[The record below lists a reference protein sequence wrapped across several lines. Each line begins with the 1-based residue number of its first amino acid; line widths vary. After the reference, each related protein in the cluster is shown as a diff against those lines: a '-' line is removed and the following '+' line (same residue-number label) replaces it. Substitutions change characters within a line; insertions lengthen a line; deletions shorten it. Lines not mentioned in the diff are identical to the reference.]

1 MDHRIMYTFLDAYDQ
16 NYKINS
22 SSGGGGLWAG
32 PTLSVFISSPGSFP
46 RVKKKHPLGS
56 PRSFDNQ
63 LVTSGLAVAPS
74 SSGSDPGLACSSG
87 FLSCVFTLER
97 DRFRWEKWSVIDV
110 CLWLVLEAVVAAPAV
125 AEAVVVVEAL
135 DAEEEGTPGGAGG

>member
-22 SSGGGGLWAG
+22 SSSGGGLWAG

-74 SSGSDPGLACSSG
+74 SGSDPGLAFSSG

-97 DRFRWEKWSVIDV
+97 DRFRWEKWSETRIIF
-110 CLWLVLEAVVAAPAV
+110 CLSS
-125 AEAVVVVEAL
+125 
-135 DAEEEGTPGGAGG
+135 

>member
-1 MDHRIMYTFLDAYDQ
+1 MDHRIMYTFLYAYDQ

-22 SSGGGGLWAG
+22 SGGGGGLWAG

-46 RVKKKHPLGS
+46 REKKHPLGS

-63 LVTSGLAVAPS
+63 LVTSGLAAVAPS
-74 SSGSDPGLACSSG
+74 SSGSDPGLACSG

-97 DRFRWEKWSVIDV
+97 DRFRWEKWSETRIIS
-110 CLWLVLEAVVAAPAV
+110 CLSS
-125 AEAVVVVEAL
+125 
-135 DAEEEGTPGGAGG
+135 